1 MRILYLILISFIFSF
16 CAAFSKEALFDL
28 PIEFQNDLNC
38 EVSKFCKK
46 YIDDIDIE
54 NFIQNEIKNDYVVVS
69 LDECIDITLK
79 NNFDIDLKNHDY
91 KSSKYEYQ
99 NALSKFLP
107 VLNTTSY
114 IANYSGQILV
124 GGVLRDAFH
133 ETALSINFKAEHRLF
148 DGGQQIFEAKA
159 KKYFERSK
167 KNAYNYSISQSLYYC
182 VKYYYEMLLAKISI
196 EIYLKNLIERNAQL
210 SLAQNLENSGFG
222 TKFDVIRA
230 KNETAQAKLSLLKAL
245 TDFRLSQTRLANLMG
260 IKVETAL
267 MPFENDIKP
276 LNLVLETQKIEDFYD
291 LAINNREDLKELKN
305 LISYEKQ
312 VKNTYVTEFMP
323 KPLVDFQQQFQGT
336 LSTSIKPNYILA
348 GYLYWEP
355 GKNCFMGTITKI
367 KAQKEK
373 IMAKKLEYEIKLR
386 NLKEGIVNSYT
397 QYLFN
402 IKKMDVT
409 KTRLE
414 YSLESVKL
422 AMLRFNNGKG
432 ILLDVIEAQS
442 EVTQARVENVSAIIK
457 YNISQADLL
466 FNSGTI
472 TRDIIISNYKP

>member
-1 MRILYLILISFIFSF
+1 
-16 CAAFSKEALFDL
+16 
-28 PIEFQNDLNC
+28 
-38 EVSKFCKK
+38 
-46 YIDDIDIE
+46 
-54 NFIQNEIKNDYVVVS
+54 
-69 LDECIDITLK
+69 
-79 NNFDIDLKNHDY
+79 
-91 KSSKYEYQ
+91 
-99 NALSKFLP
+99 
-107 VLNTTSY
+107 
-114 IANYSGQILV
+114 
-124 GGVLRDAFH
+124 
-133 ETALSINFKAEHRLF
+133 
-148 DGGQQIFEAKA
+148 
-159 KKYFERSK
+159 
-167 KNAYNYSISQSLYYC
+167 
-182 VKYYYEMLLAKISI
+182 
-196 EIYLKNLIERNAQL
+196 
-210 SLAQNLENSGFG
+210 
-222 TKFDVIRA
+222 
-230 KNETAQAKLSLLKAL
+230 
-245 TDFRLSQTRLANLMG
+245 MG

-402 IKKMDVT
+402 IKEMDVT

-472 TRDIIISNYKP
+472 TRDVIISNYKP